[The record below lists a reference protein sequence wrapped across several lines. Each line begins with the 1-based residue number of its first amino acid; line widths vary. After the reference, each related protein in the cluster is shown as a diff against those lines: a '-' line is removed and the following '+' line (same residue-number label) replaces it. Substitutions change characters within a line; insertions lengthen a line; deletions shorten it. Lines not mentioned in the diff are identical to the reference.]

1 MLTFCN
7 NSGSQSK
14 ATSCEIT
21 VVLSCRESS
30 GNWEENANNFPAI
43 QSNKI
48 KNTQES
54 LTGAQDNN

>member
-43 QSNKI
+43 QSNK
-48 KNTQES
+48 KKKYPREVNRCQ
-54 LTGAQDNN
+54 G